1 MATHEAFSEQI
12 VLRVAA
18 TLREEIEH
26 RRFLVCCRAV
36 IRRRQHE
43 LRLKNKAAPVSRGRG
58 S

>member
-1 MATHEAFSEQI
+1 MAAHEAFSEQI

-26 RRFLVCCRAV
+26 RRFLV
-36 IRRRQHE
+36 HE